1 MSKNGESDSG
11 SVPLQRLVEAGR
23 QREAFASFL
32 QQVEGKAWPDLS
44 TTDLRAMDLLC
55 REVLPALI
63 EHHTLWLVH
72 HPGRV
77 RRMRDLLA
85 QALEANY
92 RAPTTLDQIA
102 WLRCLLAISEAMAAH
117 PERVHEELSL
127 ARGRRPPPE
136 PVPPPNGVFEAQTRD
151 LELSEGAATAFLRPF
166 FGAYV
171 AFLRRVGRH
180 ELANHIEGR
189 VGRLLGLMARD
200 ETRPGVVQALFYARD
215 HGGHARFVHVSLTYE
230 PGAEAETA
238 ARGQIVYARETI
250 DHIDTSMRE
259 AASWARTAADAYLR
273 RAAYPD
279 GLQERQVRWEIATLR
294 GDAVDLPR
302 EYGGGSVALPLA
314 VAIVSEYLARPVPND
329 VAFTGTFAATEAE
342 DGRVLPVDGI
352 PEKVEHAVTSGC
364 RVVYVPS
371 ANAPEIDE
379 HPALGNLVAEHDARV
394 TPVENLDEVCE
405 GLFPAEGSGRLR
417 DVLKDAAS
425 GLLEMPGISR
435 RAAKSQGE
443 PPAHSR
449 HRGHAIAAS
458 ALVACLVFLE
468 GWMAYKGFAPE
479 SRPLEAWGRIV
490 AAAALALVAMGV
502 VHALPGATL
511 RHRKSWSWFA
521 GIGILTA
528 AFVVGELLLG
538 TMLPATAAVSHA
550 YNAPPAAG
558 LLKDLFLIWLFAW
571 VLPGNVFNVVAALEH
586 LVDRRQFVTARDCL
600 RWNAPLEH
608 RMPIR
613 CFCFPWTYGAIGIGL
628 MAALLMAWE
637 LQYYG
642 SLEAS
647 TPEAYW
653 LTFLGLGRDL
663 LFIAAIAESMI
674 FYKVG
679 ISGVRKVLV

>member
-1 MSKNGESDSG
+1 MSKNGQSDSS

-23 QREAFASFL
+23 HREAFASFL
-32 QQVEGKAWPDLS
+32 QQVEDTAWPDLS
-44 TTDLRAMDLLC
+44 TTDLRAMDLVC
-55 REVLPALI
+55 REVLPLLI

-117 PERVHEELSL
+117 PEGVHEELCL
-127 ARGRRPPPE
+127 ARGRPPAE
-136 PVPPPNGVFEAQTRD
+136 PIPPPNGVFEEQTRD
-151 LELSEGAATAFLRPF
+151 LELSDGAATAFLRPF

-200 ETRPGVVQALFYARD
+200 ETRPGVVQALFYARGQ
-215 HGGHARFVHVSLTYE
+215 GGHTRFVHVALSYE
-230 PGAEAETA
+230 PGPQTKAA
-238 ARGQIVYARETI
+238 ARGQIVYAREAI
-250 DHIDTSMRE
+250 DHIDTAMRE
-259 AASWARTAADAYLR
+259 AASWARAAADAYLR
-273 RAAYPD
+273 RADYPD
-279 GLQERQVRWEIATLR
+279 GLQEREVRWEIATLR

-302 EYGGGSVALPLA
+302 EYIGGSLALPLA
-314 VAIVSEYLARPVPND
+314 VGIVSEYLARPVPND

-364 RVVYVPS
+364 RVVYVPA
-371 ANAPEIDE
+371 ANVPEIDD
-379 HPALGNLVAEHDARV
+379 HPALGNLVADHDARLA
-394 TPVENLDEVCE
+394 PVETIDEVCE
-405 GLFPAEGSGRLR
+405 GLFPPEGSGRLR
-417 DVLKDAAS
+417 DVLKDTAS
-425 GLLEMPGISR
+425 GLFEMLGFAR
-435 RAAKSQGE
+435 RAAESQKE
-443 PPAHSR
+443 PPAHCR

-458 ALVACLVFLE
+458 VLVACLVFLE

-479 SRPLEAWGRIV
+479 CQPLEAWGRIV

-502 VHALPGATL
+502 VHALPSATV

-521 GIGILTA
+521 GIGLLSA
-528 AFVVGELLLG
+528 AFLVVQLLLG
-538 TMLPATAAVSHA
+538 TMLSSTVDLSGGHH
-550 YNAPPAAG
+550 APPAAG

-571 VLPGNVFNVVAALEH
+571 ALPGNVFNVVTSLEH

-600 RWNAPLEH
+600 RWNAPLEQ

-613 CFCFPWTYGAIGIGL
+613 CFYFPWTYGAIGIGL

-663 LFIAAIAESMI
+663 LFIAAIAESMV

-679 ISGVRKVLV
+679 LSGVRKVIS